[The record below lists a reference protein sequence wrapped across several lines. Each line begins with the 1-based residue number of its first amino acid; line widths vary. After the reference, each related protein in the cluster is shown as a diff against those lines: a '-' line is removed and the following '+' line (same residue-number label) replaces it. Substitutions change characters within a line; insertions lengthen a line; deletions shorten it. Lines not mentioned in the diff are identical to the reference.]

1 MLAPKKGLVA
11 AVIVGVVVVAHWAN
25 QHSTQLR
32 NVHGNSNIRG
42 SNRGDKYVCVCVIGA
57 EPNTK
62 SSDGHRIV
70 PESRNASPQKRNGSF
85 LVCNVANI

>member
-25 QHSTQLR
+25 QHSTQIRDVHR
-32 NVHGNSNIRG
+32 NSSIRRSNG
-42 SNRGDKYVCVCVIGA
+42 GDKYVCVCVIGA

-62 SSDGHRIV
+62 SSDGI
-70 PESRNASPQKRNGSF
+70 G
-85 LVCNVANI
+85 

>member
-25 QHSTQLR
+25 QHSTQIRDVHR
-32 NVHGNSNIRG
+32 NSSIRRSNG
-42 SNRGDKYVCVCVIGA
+42 EDKYVCVCVIGA

-85 LVCNVANI
+85 LVCNVVNI